1 MTSCD
6 ETAVDDELQA
16 FIADCEF
23 KTRKI
28 LRESNSRARENAK
41 LLGAKDRLQRLKS
54 GGPPAIVG
62 GPLSKSS
69 SLDLSKPRTPAK
81 KTTPRNNDNIH
92 NPSKP
97 WKEKDRIIH
106 EAAETLKAL
115 DRSSKTGHSM
125 GHLHKSLTTSPFRS
139 KRPAPKT
146 KAPKSAG
153 ENAMITRR
161 TIERDFYIMS
171 KKRDNPLKL
180 RQKNEPEVPV
190 PELKTSVLR
199 SLHRC
204 DERYMKLKQKRA
216 ERLYRRFT
224 RLKNPAI
231 DDMAAESDES
241 SDSSD
246 DEEGECSH
254 ALHELLERHV
264 TVENARSLKRS
275 ARDLKSAK
283 FPTTV
288 KEMWALLSQGGN
300 DIKCSRDGQVDS
312 VSLEDAYEE
321 LDDTEL
327 SIGPTRGLLPRV
339 CPGNTKVGK
348 RGLRRLIEPHV
359 DPDPMF
365 PIWPSDIMHPPSL
378 DVSQVTAH
386 VHRVDLG
393 PQKGSAVRVLCS
405 LRLESPVLSPYCY
418 AEDKGYV
425 VPPFAKHEVLSGE
438 VPFVEL
444 PCETLLRN
452 PVVSR
457 LDTLLPPTVVILD
470 PAATERDWEDAPR
483 DGDGN
488 VHHLRHLEQ
497 FNSDGFRIST
507 YADRAAVEYDGE
519 ISSRVY
525 GISEKA
531 ALPNK
536 PATAPLLTHTSR
548 ELVTDYLSRV
558 RTASDFHYIAES
570 SQEGTRSEPSLFV
583 TFMSAYNPV
592 HITRKSV
599 SSYRDEKE
607 YLRASKEA
615 EQRKLEIAL
624 KMRAAEEMAEERL
637 RRRIEQI
644 EESVTRPADDGCAT
658 SVVVE
663 EPVRAVE
670 AIDRIPCDV
679 EVPTSLSPLGKDEC
693 EGDDGN
699 DLEQLASLLL
709 GNDAFIKA
717 LSRKLGISE
726 DEIRNVD
733 GTEGGAEPNS
743 DADVSAG
750 GTRGGVDEGE
760 QHGTPP
766 PSETAMP
773 LVPTVNI
780 NCMRFRDK
788 TETSTSGDGW
798 KRLPRQETIS
808 GDFSL
813 TKRHVR
819 SSENGPKIRDRRS
832 HISVKLVDDVKY
844 RADPS
849 TFATETRSLFVA
861 DLSTERLRLARAYRE
876 RKSKAKERKSSSL
889 LDEAQQQT
897 LREIRSIPYMDGASL
912 MDELEVAVPGDKDEP
927 RIARPRGGIEED
939 DSETPLRP
947 IDHAAKAILAVKNHN
962 LKALEELLD
971 TQNVPVDTRDLHG
984 NTLFILACQQG
995 SKRQA
1000 KFLLRRG
1007 ANINA
1012 QNNSGCTCLHFLY
1025 EYRHNELA
1033 EYLQRKGADTSVLS
1047 VAGLTVF
1054 EGLTQD

>member
-1 MTSCD
+1 MPFLVCY
-6 ETAVDDELQA
+6 
-16 FIADCEF
+16 
-23 KTRKI
+23 
-28 LRESNSRARENAK
+28 SRPSPCVAQF
-41 LLGAKDRLQRLKS
+41 LGAKDRLQRLKDGGS
-54 GGPPAIVG
+54 PAMTAGGPS
-62 GPLSKSS
+62 SKSK
-69 SLDLSKPRTPAK
+69 SLNLSKPRTPVK
-81 KTTPRNNDNIH
+81 KTTQRNDGDIY
-92 NPSKP
+92 NPPKP
-97 WKEKDRIIH
+97 WKEKDRIIR

-115 DRSSKTGHSM
+115 DRSSKAGESTSQLPSVSAPPSSAM
-125 GHLHKSLTTSPFRS
+125 HKSLTASPFHS
-139 KRPAPKT
+139 KKPASKTRAPKQ
-146 KAPKSAG
+146 AG

-171 KKRDNPLKL
+171 KKRNNPSKQ

-190 PELKTSVLR
+190 PELNTSVLR

-216 ERLYRRFT
+216 ERLYKKFK

-231 DDMAAESDES
+231 EDQAAESDES

-246 DEEGECSH
+246 DEEEECTH

-264 TVENARSLKRS
+264 DDENARSLKRS
-275 ARDLKSAK
+275 SRDLKSAK
-283 FPTTV
+283 FPTSV
-288 KEMWALLSQGGN
+288 KEMWALLSMGGN
-300 DIKCSRDGQVDS
+300 DVKCSRDGQVES
-312 VSLEDAYEE
+312 VSLEDATRRFDPGGDYEE
-321 LDDTEL
+321 LDETEL
-327 SIGPTRGLLPRV
+327 SIGPTREILSRV
-339 CPGNTKVGK
+339 CPGYTTVGR
-348 RGLRRLIEPHV
+348 RGLWRLVEPHV
-359 DPDPMF
+359 ERNPDPMF
-365 PIWPSDIMHPPSL
+365 PVWPSDVMHPPSL

-405 LRLESPVLSPYCY
+405 LRFASPILSPYCY
-418 AEDKGYV
+418 AQDKRYI
-425 VPPFAKHEVLSGE
+425 VPPFAQHEVLSGE
-438 VPFVEL
+438 VPLVEL
-444 PCETLLRN
+444 PCETLLKN

-483 DGDGN
+483 DAEGN
-488 VHHLRHLEQ
+488 VRHLRHLEQ
-497 FNSDGFRIST
+497 LDSDGFRIST
-507 YADRAAVEYDGE
+507 FADRVAVEYDGE

-525 GISEKA
+525 GVSEKA

-536 PATAPLLTHTSR
+536 PATAALLTHTSR

-558 RTASDFHYIAES
+558 RTSADYHYIAEN
-570 SQEGTRSEPSLFV
+570 SQEGTSSEPSLFV

-592 HITRKSV
+592 HVSRKSI
-599 SSYRDEKE
+599 SSYRGERE

-615 EQRKLEIAL
+615 EQRKLEVAL
-624 KMRAAEEMAEERL
+624 KMRAAEERAEERL

-644 EESVTRPADDGCAT
+644 EESVTRPVDDGCET
-658 SVVVE
+658 SVVVD

-679 EVPTSLSPLGKDEC
+679 EVPTSSSSSGKGVC

-709 GNDAFIKA
+709 GNDTFIKA

-733 GTEGGAEPNS
+733 GTEGGAEPI
-743 DADVSAG
+743 VTAG
-750 GTRGGVDEGE
+750 GTQGDLREDE
-760 QHGTPP
+760 QQGTPL
-766 PSETAMP
+766 PSDTAMP
-773 LVPTVNI
+773 LVPTVKI
-780 NCMRFRDK
+780 NCMRFRGK

-819 SSENGPKIRDRRS
+819 SGENGPKMRDRRS
-832 HISVKLVDDVKY
+832 LLISVKMVDEVKY
-844 RADPS
+844 RTDPG
-849 TFATETRSLFVA
+849 TFATETKSLFVG

-876 RKSKAKERKSSSL
+876 RKSKARERKSSSL
-889 LDEAQQQT
+889 LDEVQQQT
-897 LREIRSIPYMDGASL
+897 LKELRGIPYMDGSPL
-912 MDELEVAVPGDKDEP
+912 KDEVDFAGP
-927 RIARPRGGIEED
+927 GKDDEPGSSGPRGSNDED

-971 TQNVPVDTRDLHG
+971 TQNVPVDTRDQHG

-1012 QNNSGCTCLHFLY
+1012 QNNSGVSACPARVPGENSSLIPSHCPW
-1025 EYRHNELA
+1025 N
-1033 EYLQRKGADTSVLS
+1033 
-1047 VAGLTVF
+1047 
-1054 EGLTQD
+1054 